1 MLIVRSAVGKPLE
14 REIVFPASEEAG
26 ELNSSQKQRRRALVI
41 PREHGAWGML
51 LIPMVPGGI
60 VGTVSGGRVAP
71 VLTLAVA
78 IVALFWLRTPLESWM
93 ENVATGA
100 LNQRERRIVLAA
112 IFPLLGI
119 ALIAL
124 TGLFWEGMNR
134 DLIWLGMA
142 AAASFGAQGVL
153 KRRGRSTKV
162 ASECVGAMALT
173 VTAAASYCAA
183 TGRMDARGLGLW
195 LASWLFAANQI
206 HFVWLRIR
214 GMRANGVGQK
224 LRLGWTFLGG
234 NLLSFG
240 AMLLAYRFGW
250 IPGLVWIAIGP
261 VWVRGVAWFFKKP
274 QPLVIRRLGWTEL
287 AHALLFGVL
296 LTSSFLVS

>member
-1 MLIVRSAVGKPLE
+1 MGKFVE
-14 REIVFPASEEAG
+14 SQIAFPASGEAG

-51 LIPMVPGGI
+51 LIPMVTGGV
-60 VGTVSGGRVAP
+60 VGTVSGGRVVP
-71 VLTLAVA
+71 VLMLAVA
-78 IVALFWLRTPLESWM
+78 IVALFWLRTPLESWLD
-93 ENVATGA
+93 NVATGA
-100 LNQRERRIVLAA
+100 LNRQERRIVLAA
-112 IFPLLGI
+112 IVPLLGI

-134 DLIWLGMA
+134 DLIWLGIA
-142 AAASFGAQGVL
+142 AAVTFGVQVVL
-153 KRRGRSTKV
+153 KRGGRSTRV
-162 ASECVGAMALT
+162 AAELVGAIALT

-214 GMRANGVGQK
+214 GIRASGLRQK

-234 NLLSFG
+234 SLLSLG
-240 AMLLAYRFGW
+240 VMLIAYRLGW
-250 IPGLVWIAIGP
+250 TPGLAWIAIGP
-261 VWVRGVAWFFKKP
+261 IWVRGIAWFFKKP
-274 QPLVIRRLGWTEL
+274 QPLVIRRLGWSEL

>member
-1 MLIVRSAVGKPLE
+1 MLQL
-14 REIVFPASEEAG
+14 
-26 ELNSSQKQRRRALVI
+26 
-41 PREHGAWGML
+41 
-51 LIPMVPGGI
+51 
-60 VGTVSGGRVAP
+60 
-71 VLTLAVA
+71 
-78 IVALFWLRTPLESWM
+78 
-93 ENVATGA
+93 GA
-100 LNQRERRIVLAA
+100 LNRRERRIVLAA
-112 IFPLLGI
+112 IVPLLGI

-134 DLIWLGMA
+134 DLIWLGIA
-142 AAASFGAQGVL
+142 AAVTFGVQVVL
-153 KRRGRSTKV
+153 KRGGRSTRV
-162 ASECVGAMALT
+162 AAELVGAIALT

-214 GMRANGVGQK
+214 GIRASGLRQK

-234 NLLSFG
+234 SLLSLG
-240 AMLLAYRFGW
+240 VMLIAYRLGW
-250 IPGLVWIAIGP
+250 IPDLAWIAIGP
-261 VWVRGVAWFFKKP
+261 IWARGIAWFFKKP
-274 QPLVIRRLGWTEL
+274 QPLVIRRLGWSEL

>member
-1 MLIVRSAVGKPLE
+1 MGKFVE
-14 REIVFPASEEAG
+14 SQIAFPASGEAG

-51 LIPMVPGGI
+51 LIPMVVGGV
-60 VGTVSGGRVAP
+60 VGVASGGRAAP
-71 VLTLAVA
+71 VLMLAVA
-78 IVALFWLRTPLESWM
+78 IVALFWLRTPLESWLD
-93 ENVATGA
+93 NVATGA
-100 LNQRERRIVLAA
+100 LNRQERRIVLAA
-112 IFPLLGI
+112 IVPLLGI

-134 DLIWLGMA
+134 DLIWLGIA
-142 AAASFGAQGVL
+142 AAVTFGVQVVL
-153 KRRGRSTKV
+153 KRGGRSTRV
-162 ASECVGAMALT
+162 AAELVGAIALT

-214 GMRANGVGQK
+214 GIRASGVRQK
-224 LRLGWTFLGG
+224 LRLGWSFLGG
-234 NLLSFG
+234 NLLSLG
-240 AMLLAYRFGW
+240 VMLIAYRLGW
-250 IPGLVWIAIGP
+250 IPGLAWIAIGP
-261 VWVRGVAWFFKKP
+261 IWARGIAWFFKKP
-274 QPLVIRRLGWTEL
+274 QPLVIRRLGWSEL